1 MLEKKPEEKVWFNV
15 AQSNLKSPK
24 NISAYRLKKN
34 DLFKLGRVRFKV
46 REIVSPF
53 YN

>member
-1 MLEKKPEEKVWFNV
+1 MWFNV
-15 AQSNLKSPK
+15 ALSKLKSNK
-24 NISAYRLKKN
+24 TFSAYRLKKN